1 MGRKKKKNKNGYW
14 VHALFYILITV
25 LAIVALATPLI
36 ILVGFLYNSINAY
49 RIRKNLTGTKAD
61 FWLNSEEKAQFKK
74 KSVSL
79 PLTEDVVDL
88 RNRPIARWDKFNS
101 YVKNSRAFIATFFS
115 WAATLL
121 YYFVKLEKQSVLD
134 VFLPFVALPATL
146 LGFESDQLKMV
157 DGDIIMIA
165 VATIVAIGAYFLFRV
180 VFKNDGEKYTPK
192 PEQVS
197 LDNIDDDKYWKSSA
211 SEKGKDHTS
220 QKAGISEKIAKEKLY
235 FKKKIARSVCATIFL
250 VMLLLIL
257 AYLVPNL
264 TTLIPKSTVT
274 NPTQQNEQP
283 TLEPSEQVTNTNPFR
298 EIFINELAQYE
309 SEVEPKVDDI
319 RLSHWAGEKYAELQ
333 DLKTRAIE
341 DFSRGDYLPAR
352 EGLRRART
360 LVAQASAEYDKRLA
374 AAMRDA
380 QEAFDD
386 DRAPEAEKA
395 VREALRLNPLDAE
408 MLALEKRIAV
418 MPRVL
423 DLLRRAAVAQ
433 NENRPEKEATALR
446 EALSLD
452 PSRKAAESR
461 LKTLRTQLKQ
471 QRFAGAVRGA
481 QRALDAG
488 DLAAAEQHIALAK
501 NISPA
506 SAELGVL
513 QKRLAQART
522 ERAFAAQLSLGEQ
535 AKARDDWPVAEK
547 HFERARQLKPDD
559 KTAVENHDLAARVVG
574 ATEKIRRT
582 LDREHRLGDQSVLDS
597 VAAYLREVEALAGVS
612 PGLQKLHGE
621 LARKVDAYQ
630 TEVDVVV
637 VSDNKTHI
645 IVRGVG
651 QVGKTARRTIRL
663 RPGRRVF
670 EGSRSGYQSKLVTV
684 DLVPGA
690 PAVEVS
696 VVCDEKI

>member
-1 MGRKKKKNKNGYW
+1 MDDSQKKETSWETGEKGESDVSKLLEKLGAEYRVIDSIYLEIEDDETPLRASIQIDHVVLSVYGIFVIETKNWSQENFEWPVNQNKKHVDAVAGILSVDDDDIFSMVVLAGEANLPKDTREEVIYKKNLIKDITYKTRIKLFTEEEVSFFYDEIQKNNLRLTREQTYQKDHDKYVKFLNNKGAGKTKQTTDDRITEAKISQTKSRVKTVIFVAVLLGLMWAAFVY
-14 VHALFYILITV
+14 LIPR
-25 LAIVALATPLI
+25 LNISSIVPIQLENIWPTQSDQ
-36 ILVGFLYNSINAY
+36 SITN
-49 RIRKNLTGTKAD
+49 NTGT
-61 FWLNSEEKAQFKK
+61 
-74 KSVSL
+74 
-79 PLTEDVVDL
+79 
-88 RNRPIARWDKFNS
+88 
-101 YVKNSRAFIATFFS
+101 
-115 WAATLL
+115 
-121 YYFVKLEKQSVLD
+121 D
-134 VFLPFVALPATL
+134 VFRTQF
-146 LGFESDQLKMV
+146 M
-157 DGDIIMIA
+157 
-165 VATIVAIGAYFLFRV
+165 
-180 VFKNDGEKYTPK
+180 
-192 PEQVS
+192 EQ
-197 LDNIDDDKYWKSSA
+197 
-211 SEKGKDHTS
+211 
-220 QKAGISEKIAKEKLY
+220 
-235 FKKKIARSVCATIFL
+235 
-250 VMLLLIL
+250 
-257 AYLVPNL
+257 
-264 TTLIPKSTVT
+264 
-274 NPTQQNEQP
+274 
-283 TLEPSEQVTNTNPFR
+283 
-298 EIFINELAQYE
+298 LAQYE
-309 SEVEPKVDDI
+309 SEVEPKIDEI
-319 RLSHWAGEKYAELQ
+319 RLNEWAAEKYAELQ
-333 DLKTRAIE
+333 DLKARAIE
-341 DFSRGDYLPAR
+341 LFANGEYLLAR
-352 EGLRRART
+352 EKLQQAGV
-360 LVAQASAEYDKRLA
+360 LVAQASAEYAERLA

-481 QRALDAG
+481 QRALDTG

-612 PGLQKLHGE
+612 PGLQKLHDE

>member
-1 MGRKKKKNKNGYW
+1 MVREKKLAAIFKSPKTKGRRGEHRVKTRLKELGPEYRVINDVTLPPEDDTTQIDHIVFSKYGVFVIETKNWGGTIIASTNEKWKVVFPEVEHEKQNPVDQNSRHVKRLKEFLKVEHLDIDFQAIFSLVVFAGDAEIKECRYENVVHLEKCNEYIKNKTAG
-14 VHALFYILITV
+14 L
-25 LAIVALATPLI
+25 
-36 ILVGFLYNSINAY
+36 
-49 RIRKNLTGTKAD
+49 
-61 FWLNSEEKAQFKK
+61 LNSEEIEKFDEMIESVRLPPGKETDELHKK
-74 KSVSL
+74 NCEKRAEESKTNQTTDERIAEAKISQINQTKSRIKTV
-79 PLTEDVVDL
+79 
-88 RNRPIARWDKFNS
+88 I
-101 YVKNSRAFIATFFS
+101 
-115 WAATLL
+115 
-121 YYFVKLEKQSVLD
+121 
-134 VFLPFVALPATL
+134 
-146 LGFESDQLKMV
+146 
-157 DGDIIMIA
+157 
-165 VATIVAIGAYFLFRV
+165 IVAILLGLV
-180 VFKNDGEKYTPK
+180 
-192 PEQVS
+192 
-197 LDNIDDDKYWKSSA
+197 W
-211 SEKGKDHTS
+211 
-220 QKAGISEKIAKEKLY
+220 AGFVY
-235 FKKKIARSVCATIFL
+235 
-250 VMLLLIL
+250 
-257 AYLVPNL
+257 
-264 TTLIPKSTVT
+264 LIPRLNIS
-274 NPTQQNEQP
+274 NISPIQLENIQP
-283 TLEPSEQVTNTNPFR
+283 TTQSEQSITSNADTDIFR
-298 EIFINELAQYE
+298 AQFMEQLAQYE
-309 SEVEPKVDDI
+309 GEVEPKIDEI
-319 RLSHWAGEKYAELQ
+319 RLNEWAAEKYAELQ
-333 DLKTRAIE
+333 DLKARAIE
-341 DFSRGDYLPAR
+341 SFANGEYLLAR
-352 EGLRRART
+352 EKLQQAGV
-360 LVAQASAEYDKRLA
+360 LVAQASAEYDTRLE

-433 NENRPEKEATALR
+433 NENRPEKEAAALR
-446 EALSLD
+446 EALSID
-452 PSRKAAESR
+452 PSRKAAGSR
-461 LKTLRTQLKQ
+461 LKALRAQLKQ

-488 DLAAAEQHIALAK
+488 DLAVAEQHIALAK

-574 ATEKIRRT
+574 ATAKIRRT